1 MLKSPNIA
9 SKNRLWVFYIFVL
22 FVHLLLIGRFFKI
35 QIIDNEIYLKR
46 AKSNYVRALSTPAPR
61 GLILDRNGKI
71 IVDNYP
77 TYIVYGIDAEIKNKN
92 QNYSI
97 ISKATGID
105 TLTLINNYKNYLNH
119 SKKYLIFDFHL
130 PNLPE

>member
-1 MLKSPNIA
+1 MLQMLRSPNVA
-9 SKNRLWVFYIFVL
+9 SKNRLWVFYIFV
-22 FVHLLLIGRFFKI
+22 FSIHLLLIGRFFKI

-46 AKSNYVRALSTPAPR
+46 AKSNYVRALSIPAPR

-77 TYIVYGIDAEIKNKN
+77 TYVVYAIGAEVKNKN

-97 ISKATGID
+97 ISKANI
-105 TLTLINNYKNYLNH
+105 
-119 SKKYLIFDFHL
+119 KYNMRSI
-130 PNLPE
+130 